1 MQNKAAEEVVA
12 LVNAMSYESQK
23 QIETNKQDI
32 EELFDLLYQNYN
44 ENMELNSD
52 GWHQALLPYEEA
64 SWQQLTSNPLELKKE
79 MYRKVVAEIESGKL
93 TDGQGKKL
101 IKSIAEC
108 FPDFFRENHFM
119 ENGLFTVFDSG
130 RCSG

>member
-12 LVNAMSYESQK
+12 LVNAMSYQSQK

-101 IKSIAEC
+101 IKSHEL
-108 FPDFFRENHFM
+108 FP
-119 ENGLFTVFDSG
+119 
-130 RCSG
+130 